1 MLIHRHHFD
10 RLLLLVRL
18 ESLLVAVLRRFKK
31 ITTTHPVRMI
41 RDVVVMNAFRLAGF
55 LNNTTTSGF
64 VITLS
69 VEIGVVVS
77 LGVIC
82 LLVKLHFLLIESLLA
97 GVTI

>member
-31 ITTTHPVRMI
+31 ITTIHSIRMI
-41 RDVVVMNAFRLAGF
+41 RDVVVMNAICLAGF
-55 LNNTTTSGF
+55 LNNTTTGGF

-82 LLVKLHFLLIESLLA
+82 LLVKLHFLLIEPLLA